1 MRKYIYLWI
10 PFFILLMGL
19 PQSVTEDTAAP
30 DVTTLDPMSIDF
42 QDVPILKTDN
52 VWRFAYAPDGKRLVC
67 GSVQGRI
74 IVYDT
79 ASGQEVAR
87 LDGHTGGVRKL
98 AYSPD
103 GKTLACVSS
112 ERSVYLWD
120 TETAKLRSKIGGVPI
135 TRETT
140 SISAENQRIWGLAYS
155 PDGRMLATGGSDG
168 SVYLWDAE
176 TAKPISN
183 ITKRNEHPVTV
194 TTVRFSPDGKT
205 LVSESSD
212 GRLFLWRLS
221 SQ

>member
-10 PFFILLMGL
+10 PFFILLMDL

-30 DVTTLDPMSIDF
+30 DVTTLNPMSIDP
-42 QDVPILKTDN
+42 QNVPILKTDN
-52 VWRFAYAPDGKRLVC
+52 VWHFAYAPDGKRLVC

-103 GKTLACVSS
+103 GRTLACVSS

-120 TETAKLRSKIGGVPI
+120 TETAK
-135 TRETT
+135 
-140 SISAENQRIWGLAYS
+140 
-155 PDGRMLATGGSDG
+155 
-168 SVYLWDAE
+168 
-176 TAKPISN
+176 PISN
-183 ITKRNEHPVTV
+183 ITKRNAHPVTV

-221 SQ
+221 AQ